1 MALLTPPPSPI
12 PDASSMPLPM
22 PLQMQNAGA
31 MMSAG
36 PLRMASSKMPKGR
49 HLAGS
54 NVVYDIDVR
63 MSGEVQPQLE
73 VTPITKYGSDTS
85 LVVGRRI
92 AVSKSYICYGLK
104 PGTIR
109 VLNYHTALRAL
120 FKGLAERVTD
130 MAFFAEDVHLLASAS
145 MDGRVYVW
153 KIAEGPD
160 EDDKPEIRGDV
171 VIAVEFVGEGEP
183 VRPRVCWHCHKQEV
197 LVVGIGNRIL
207 RIDTTKVGRGKIYS
221 AERPLRCPVDKLIDG
236 IQFVGKHDGEVTDL
250 SMCQWMATRLAS
262 ASVDGTIKIWE
273 DRKQSPIAVLRPHDG
288 LPVNSVTFLT
298 APHRPD
304 HIILITGGPLN
315 REVKIWASDSEEGWL
330 LPSDADSW
338 HCTQTLELKSS
349 AEPRIEDAF
358 FNQVIA
364 LPQSGLLLLANAR
377 KNAIY
382 AVHLD
387 YGPNPETTRMDYIA
401 EFTVTMPILSF
412 TGISDPLPNGDH
424 IVKVYCVQTQA
435 IQQYALD
442 LSQCLPPPIYD
453 VYEKS
458 GSPDEMSAEGFM
470 GLGPTSV
477 KLEPSSDKLKPSS
490 SDFTPISI
498 QRLSS
503 PSAEAET
510 KPVSSLVVKDTDIS
524 SVVSPAVPLSP
535 KLSEK
540 IYDFRSPSSG
550 SDSRHQLNSYDDQ
563 TIVEYPANTR
573 LESSHSNFSHAP
585 SLDSEENKVAK
596 EDRSVKFMHPT
607 HLVTPAELMATSSCE
622 VNDIAV
628 NTDAQ
633 NAEVE
638 VKIVGETGIS
648 QNGDTAYEV
657 KEQSKSF
664 SSQASALGRDMGRDM
679 VNESNQFEGTVES
692 KVVDQTSD
700 ARGELGDMV
709 TDLSAPVENAVTG
722 ILKSGGSALR
732 EKKKKKNAQVSGQSS
747 SPSVSNYTDTC
758 DEIGVSSSISSA
770 EAILS
775 QIQSMQ
781 ELLGQVI
788 LDQKEIQKQIPVVAA
803 VQITKEGKRIEAAI
817 GKSMEKIHKANFDA
831 NWARSQEEFAKQE
844 KSNQERHQQAFQRG
858 VGDKAVNQLEK
869 TVNSK
874 LEATVSRQIQTQFQ
888 TSGKQALQEALRLS
902 MEASVVPAF
911 EMSCK
916 TMFEQVDATFQKGMV
931 EHTNAAQQKV
941 ESTNS
946 PFAFALRDAINSAS
960 SMTQTLTSELAD
972 GQRKLMALA
981 VAGASSNQANPL
993 ISQLSNGP
1001 TGGFHEKFEAPV
1013 DPTRELSRLLNE
1025 HKYEEAFTAALQRSD
1040 LRIVSWLCS
1049 QVDLQGILAS
1059 NPLPLTQGVLLSLL
1073 QQLACDIGN
1082 DTTRKLSWMM
1092 DVVVAIKPSD
1102 GIIAMHVRPIFEQ
1115 VHSILNNQVNVPTNS
1130 VAERSSLRV
1139 VIQLRGVGDK
1149 AVNQLEKT
1157 VNSKLEATVSRQI
1170 QTQFQT
1176 SGKQALQEALR
1187 LSMEASVVPAFEMSC
1202 KTMFEQVD
1210 ATFQKGMVEHTNA
1223 AQQKVESTNSP
1234 FAFALRDAINSA
1246 SSMTQTLT
1254 SELADGQR
1262 KLMALAVAGAS
1273 SNQAN
1278 PLISQLSN
1286 GPTGGFHEKFEAPVD
1301 PTRELSRL
1309 LNEHKYEEAFTA
1321 ALQRSDLRIVSWL
1334 CSQVDLQG
1342 ILASNPLPLTQGVL
1356 LSLLQQLACDIGNDT
1371 TRKLSWMMD
1380 VVVAIKPSDGIIAMH
1395 VRPIFEQVHS
1405 ILNNQVNV
1413 PTNSVAERS
1422 SLRVVIQLVSSTLRS
1437 L

>member
-424 IVKVYCVQTQA
+424 IVK
-435 IQQYALD
+435 
-442 LSQCLPPPIYD
+442 
-453 VYEKS
+453 
-458 GSPDEMSAEGFM
+458 
-470 GLGPTSV
+470 
-477 KLEPSSDKLKPSS
+477 
-490 SDFTPISI
+490 
-498 QRLSS
+498 RLSS

-831 NWARSQEEFAKQE
+831 NWARSQEDLSCTQGCACGYRENAE
-844 KSNQERHQQAFQRG
+844 EGNSCSCASGWARAVTEAFQRG

>member
-1 MALLTPPPSPI
+1 LKIIPAHDTMLDNENPVFYNLRAQDKYKWTNPESTQARRTRGRVTGEDEPGMFGEDAIPRPSGAPRKSKSQR
-12 PDASSMPLPM
+12 SSA
-22 PLQMQNAGA
+22 NS
-31 MMSAG
+31 SATSG
-36 PLRMASSKMPKGR
+36 SSKNRLTEFFQEQIQLDLEAKKESLDR
-49 HLAGS
+49 ELA
-54 NVVYDIDVR
+54 
-63 MSGEVQPQLE
+63 
-73 VTPITKYGSDTS
+73 
-85 LVVGRRI
+85 
-92 AVSKSYICYGLK
+92 A
-104 PGTIR
+104 
-109 VLNYHTALRAL
+109 
-120 FKGLAERVTD
+120 
-130 MAFFAEDVHLLASAS
+130 
-145 MDGRVYVW
+145 
-153 KIAEGPD
+153 
-160 EDDKPEIRGDV
+160 
-171 VIAVEFVGEGEP
+171 
-183 VRPRVCWHCHKQEV
+183 
-197 LVVGIGNRIL
+197 
-207 RIDTTKVGRGKIYS
+207 
-221 AERPLRCPVDKLIDG
+221 
-236 IQFVGKHDGEVTDL
+236 
-250 SMCQWMATRLAS
+250 RLA
-262 ASVDGTIKIWE
+262 IKIWE
-273 DRKQSPIAVLRPHDG
+273 DRRQSPIAVLRPHDG

-458 GSPDEMSAEGFM
+458 GSPVSRDETSAEGFM

-477 KLEPSSDKLKPSS
+477 KLEPSSDKLEPSS
-490 SDFTPISI
+490 SDVAPISI

-510 KPVSSLVVKDTDIS
+510 KPVSSLVAKDTDIS

-540 IYDFRSPSSG
+540 IYDFISPSSG

-563 TIVEYPANTR
+563 TIMEYPANTR
-573 LESSHSNFSHAP
+573 LESSHAP

-622 VNDIAV
+622 ANDIAV

-664 SSQASALGRDMGRDM
+664 SSQASALVRDMARDM
-679 VNESNQFEGTVES
+679 VNESNQFDGTVES

-700 ARGELGDMV
+700 ARGELGDVV

-758 DEIGVSSSISSA
+758 DEIGVSSSISSV
-770 EAILS
+770 EAILT

-781 ELLGQVI
+781 ELLAQVI

-844 KSNQERHQQAFQRG
+844 KLNQERHQQVSTSASVAHKDALVATEKMLKKEIAAVVPAVGRAVTPIIEKAISTAVTEAFQRG

-946 PFAFALRDAINSAS
+946 PLAFALRDAINSAS

-981 VAGASSNQANPL
+981 VAGASSNQANSL

-1001 TGGFHEKFEAPV
+1001 TGGFHEKV
-1013 DPTRELSRLLNE
+1013 
-1025 HKYEEAFTAALQRSD
+1025 
-1040 LRIVSWLCS
+1040 
-1049 QVDLQGILAS
+1049 
-1059 NPLPLTQGVLLSLL
+1059 
-1073 QQLACDIGN
+1073 
-1082 DTTRKLSWMM
+1082 
-1092 DVVVAIKPSD
+1092 
-1102 GIIAMHVRPIFEQ
+1102 
-1115 VHSILNNQVNVPTNS
+1115 
-1130 VAERSSLRV
+1130 
-1139 VIQLRGVGDK
+1139 
-1149 AVNQLEKT
+1149 
-1157 VNSKLEATVSRQI
+1157 
-1170 QTQFQT
+1170 
-1176 SGKQALQEALR
+1176 
-1187 LSMEASVVPAFEMSC
+1187 
-1202 KTMFEQVD
+1202 
-1210 ATFQKGMVEHTNA
+1210 
-1223 AQQKVESTNSP
+1223 
-1234 FAFALRDAINSA
+1234 
-1246 SSMTQTLT
+1246 
-1254 SELADGQR
+1254 
-1262 KLMALAVAGAS
+1262 
-1273 SNQAN
+1273 
-1278 PLISQLSN
+1278 
-1286 GPTGGFHEKFEAPVD
+1286 EAPVD

-1422 SLRVVIQLVSSTLRS
+1422 SLRVVIQLVNSTLRS

>member
-1 MALLTPPPSPI
+1 MALLTPPASPM
-12 PDASSMPLPM
+12 PDTSSMPLPM
-22 PLQMQNAGA
+22 PLQVQNAGV
-31 MMSAG
+31 MSAASVG

-54 NVVYDIDVR
+54 NLVYDIDVR

-73 VTPITKYGSDTS
+73 VTPITKYGSDAS

-160 EDDKPEIRGDV
+160 EDDKPEITGNI
-171 VIAVEFVGEGEP
+171 VIAVQFVGDGEP

-207 RIDTTKVGRGKIYS
+207 RIDTTKVGRGKVYS
-221 AERPLRCPVDKLIDG
+221 AEEPLMCPVDKLIDG

-250 SMCQWMATRLAS
+250 SMCQWMTTRLAS

-338 HCTQTLELKSS
+338 HCTQALELKSS

-387 YGPNPETTRMDYIA
+387 YGPNPETTLMDYIA

-453 VYEKS
+453 IYDKS
-458 GSPDEMSAEGFM
+458 GSPVSRDETSAEGFM
-470 GLGPTSV
+470 GLGPSNV
-477 KLEPSSDKLKPSS
+477 KLEPSS
-490 SDFTPISI
+490 SDVAPISI
-498 QRLSS
+498 QRLTS
-503 PSAEAET
+503 PSAEAES
-510 KPVSSLVVKDTDIS
+510 KPVSSLVAKDTDIS

-540 IYDFRSPSSG
+540 IYDLRSPSSG
-550 SDSRHQLNSYDDQ
+550 SDSLHQLNSYDDQ
-563 TIVEYPANTR
+563 KIVEYPANTR
-573 LESSHSNFSHAP
+573 LESSHSNLSHAP
-585 SLDSEENKVAK
+585 SLDHEENKVAK

-622 VNDIAV
+622 VNEVAV
-628 NTDAQ
+628 NSDTQ

-638 VKIVGETGIS
+638 VKVVGETGIS
-648 QNGDTAYEV
+648 QNGDAAYEV

-664 SSQASALGRDMGRDM
+664 SSQASALGRDMARDM
-679 VNESNQFEGTVES
+679 VNESNQFDGCVES

-700 ARGELGDMV
+700 ARGELGDVV
-709 TDLSAPVENAVTG
+709 TDLSAPVEMAVTG
-722 ILKSGGSALR
+722 ILQSEGSKLR
-732 EKKKKKNAQVSGQSS
+732 EKKKKKKNALVSGQSG
-747 SPSVSNYTDTC
+747 SPSVSNNTDSC
-758 DEIGVSSSISSA
+758 DEVGVSSSISSA
-770 EAILS
+770 EAILL

-781 ELLGQVI
+781 ESLAQVLLN
-788 LDQKEIQKQIPVVAA
+788 QKEIEKQIPMAA
-803 VQITKEGKRIEAAI
+803 AAPMTKEGKRIEAAI
-817 GKSMEKIHKANFDA
+817 GKSMEKIHKAHNDA

-844 KSNQERHQQAFQRG
+844 KLNQERHQQVSTSASVAHKDLLVATEKMLKKEIAAVGPSVGRAVTPIIEKALSTAVTEAFQRG

-874 LEATVSRQIQTQFQ
+874 LEATVSRQIQAQFQ

-941 ESTNS
+941 ESTHS
-946 PFAFALRDAINSAS
+946 PLVFALRDAINSAS
-960 SMTQTLTSELAD
+960 SMTHTLTSELAD

-981 VAGASSNQANPL
+981 VSGASSNPVNPL

-1001 TGGFHEKFEAPV
+1001 TGGFHEKVEAPV
-1013 DPTRELSRLLNE
+1013 DPTKELSRMLTE

-1059 NPLPLTQGVLLSLL
+1059 NPLPLSQGVLLSLL

-1115 VHSILNNQVNVPTNS
+1115 VYSILNNQVNVPTNS
-1130 VAERSSLRV
+1130 VSELSSLRV
-1139 VIQLRGVGDK
+1139 VI
-1149 AVNQLEKT
+1149 
-1157 VNSKLEATVSRQI
+1157 KL
-1170 QTQFQT
+1170 
-1176 SGKQALQEALR
+1176 
-1187 LSMEASVVPAFEMSC
+1187 
-1202 KTMFEQVD
+1202 
-1210 ATFQKGMVEHTNA
+1210 
-1223 AQQKVESTNSP
+1223 
-1234 FAFALRDAINSA
+1234 INS
-1246 SSMTQTLT
+1246 TL
-1254 SELADGQR
+1254 
-1262 KLMALAVAGAS
+1262 M
-1273 SNQAN
+1273 
-1278 PLISQLSN
+1278 
-1286 GPTGGFHEKFEAPVD
+1286 
-1301 PTRELSRL
+1301 
-1309 LNEHKYEEAFTA
+1309 
-1321 ALQRSDLRIVSWL
+1321 
-1334 CSQVDLQG
+1334 
-1342 ILASNPLPLTQGVL
+1342 
-1356 LSLLQQLACDIGNDT
+1356 SL
-1371 TRKLSWMMD
+1371 
-1380 VVVAIKPSDGIIAMH
+1380 
-1395 VRPIFEQVHS
+1395 
-1405 ILNNQVNV
+1405 
-1413 PTNSVAERS
+1413 
-1422 SLRVVIQLVSSTLRS
+1422 
-1437 L
+1437 